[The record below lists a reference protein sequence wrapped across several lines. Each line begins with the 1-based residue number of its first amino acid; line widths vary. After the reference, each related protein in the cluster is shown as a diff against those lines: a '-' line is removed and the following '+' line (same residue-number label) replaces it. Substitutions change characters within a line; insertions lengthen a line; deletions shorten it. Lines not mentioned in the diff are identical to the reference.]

1 MDHPDLVVVRTYLNR
16 IEADLAHSA
25 LEAAD
30 IDSIVEA
37 DDTGGTSPG
46 LWIRGVKVLVRADD
60 AAQAAEILGPADRRS
75 V

>member
-1 MDHPDLVVVRTYLNR
+1 MDHPDLVVVRTYPNR

-46 LWIRGVKVLVRADD
+46 RWIR
-60 AAQAAEILGPADRRS
+60 
-75 V
+75 